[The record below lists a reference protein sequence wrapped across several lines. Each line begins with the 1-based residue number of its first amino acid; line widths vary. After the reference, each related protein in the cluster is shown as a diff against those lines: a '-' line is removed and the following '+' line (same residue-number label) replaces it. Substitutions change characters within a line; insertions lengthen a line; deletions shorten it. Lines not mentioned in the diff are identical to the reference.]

1 MNGTIKVTPE
11 KLTAAAQDFQSQ
23 GNNISSLTGEMMN
36 LVTSLNHVWEGE
48 AGQAY
53 ITKFKGLEDDIQLMI
68 KMINEHVTDLNE
80 MAREYQTTESSVMDE
95 INTLSSDVI
104 V

>member
-1 MNGTIKVTPE
+1 MNGTLKVTPE
-11 KLTAAAQDFQSQ
+11 KLTAAAQEFQTQ
-23 GNNISSLTGEMMN
+23 GNSVSSLTSEMMN
-36 LVTSLNHVWEGE
+36 LVTSLSTIWEGE

-68 KMINEHVTDLNE
+68 RMINEHVTDLNE
-80 MAREYQTTESSVMDE
+80 MARQYQDAETTILDE